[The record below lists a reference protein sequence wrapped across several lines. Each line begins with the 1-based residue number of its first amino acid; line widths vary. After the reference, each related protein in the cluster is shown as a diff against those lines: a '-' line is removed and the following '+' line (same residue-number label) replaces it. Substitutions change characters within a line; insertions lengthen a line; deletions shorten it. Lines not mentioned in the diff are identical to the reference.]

1 MGQNEKLFSSRKW
14 RKKDLLRAIEKPPL
28 KPSGDTYLYIYIIVG
43 AQDLHKFYI
52 WKDILKKLDFIAPYS
67 ILHFLPFLFHS
78 ASTLSELI

>member
-14 RKKDLLRAIEKPPL
+14 RKKDLLSRPL
-28 KPSGDTYLYIYIIVG
+28 KSHHLNLQGTHISTYIIVV